1 MSGLRVLAV
10 ASEAYPLVK
19 TGGLADVVGAL
30 PEALGRHGISVRTVV
45 PGYPA
50 VLSALEGR
58 SRLHRFDDLFGG
70 AATVLAGRAKGM
82 DLFVVDAPNLFGRP
96 GNPYLGPDGKDWP
109 DNAQRFAALSYAAA
123 EICRGIAPGFLP
135 DVLHAHDWQAALGAA
150 YLAYGAPCATKSVV
164 TIHNLAFQGRFPAAV
179 FAQLNLPP
187 AAYAIDGVEYYGGVG
202 YLKGGLQC
210 ADAITTVS
218 PTYAREICTPEGGMG
233 LDGLLRARQGALHG
247 IVNGIDTA
255 VWNPATDGHIAATY
269 DVRRLGRRAVNRRA
283 IEQRFGFEPSGGL
296 LYCIVSRLTGQKGM
310 DLVVQSIDALVL
322 GGVRLALLGRGD
334 AALETAFAAA
344 AKRHPGRVGVVLDH
358 DEPLSHLLQAG
369 SDAIL
374 VPSRFEPCGLTQL
387 YGLRYGCVPVVSRV
401 GGLADTIIDANDAA
415 LSAGVASGVQFAPVD
430 QPALVN
436 ALGRTATLFRDQR
449 SWRDM
454 QRRGM
459 RADVSWQRSAG
470 QYAALFCE
478 LCAVPAADAAPQEKR
493 RARR

>member
-1 MSGLRVLAV
+1 MSDLKILAV
-10 ASEAYPLVK
+10 ASEIYPLVK

-30 PEALGRHGISVRTVV
+30 PGALGRHGFSVRTMI

-58 SRLHRFDDLFGG
+58 SAVHRFDDLFGG
-70 AATVLAGRAKGM
+70 AATVSAGQAKGM
-82 DLFVVDAPNLFGRP
+82 DLFVLDAPHLFGRP
-96 GNPYLGPDGKDWP
+96 GNPYLAPDGKDWP
-109 DNAQRFAALSYAAA
+109 DNALRFAALGYAGA
-123 EICRGIAPGFLP
+123 EMCRGIAPRFVP

-150 YLAYGAPCATKSVV
+150 YLRYGPPCATRSVI
-164 TIHNLAFQGRFPAAV
+164 TIHNLAFQGRFPAAI
-179 FAQLNLPP
+179 FAQLNLPAP
-187 AAYAIDGVEYYGGVG
+187 AYAIDGIEYYGGVG

-218 PTYAREICTPEGGMG
+218 PTYAREICTPDGGMG
-233 LDGLLRARQGALHG
+233 LDGLLRSRQSALHG
-247 IVNGIDTA
+247 IVNGIDTT
-255 VWNPATDGHIAATY
+255 VWDPAADGHIAAIY
-269 DVRRLGRRAVNRRA
+269 DARRLGRRAVNRRA

-310 DLVVQSIDALVL
+310 DLVVEAIDTLVL
-322 GGVRLALLGRGD
+322 AGARLALLGRGD
-334 AALETAFAAA
+334 AALETAFASA

-401 GGLADTIIDANDAA
+401 GGLADTVIDANDAA

-436 ALGRTATLFRDQR
+436 ALGRTAALFRDQR
-449 SWRDM
+449 RWRDM

-470 QYAALFCE
+470 QYAALFRG
-478 LCAVPAADAAPQEKR
+478 LCGIPAADAVPKEKR